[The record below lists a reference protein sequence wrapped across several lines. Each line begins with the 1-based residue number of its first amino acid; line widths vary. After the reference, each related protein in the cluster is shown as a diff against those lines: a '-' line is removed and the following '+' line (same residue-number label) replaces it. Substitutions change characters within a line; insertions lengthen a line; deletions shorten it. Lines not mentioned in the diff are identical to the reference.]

1 MNEIQQQRDNLRER
15 GSALGRAIDIYF
27 EPAPQL
33 REMLSMLVVCPR
45 NGFTSPACTRRDR
58 RNPRFPGRFE
68 AAVLGAPWK
77 SNCKPVLVTHH

>member
-58 RNPRFPGRFE
+58 RNPGFRGDSRPRCWGHRGNRTVNLF
-68 AAVLGAPWK
+68 
-77 SNCKPVLVTHH
+77 